1 MYNTFI
7 NGVQHV
13 WLGISIFLLLILS
26 FSRTTIFKNALTER
40 HFDRRRLV
48 LFTVLFSAMA
58 VSGTYWSV
66 SAGGGIINFRAVGIM
81 LAGFIGGPAVGSIT
95 GLIAGLH
102 RAFFINTDAS
112 YIHGGLSILQGI
124 AAGFTTNYL
133 KSKHHRLWLWALI
146 YAFLLEVLFW
156 AFFALLTWPETV
168 ANPNALA
175 LLSLPI
181 LITNTIAVS
190 LFIGVL
196 EVSTYIWDSE
206 KTKTTKNTFDAIQM
220 IFSTLQAGFKD
231 LTVTKITEIIT
242 TALPSLIWTAVI
254 YKSRVYIRGAYKT
267 KEDRTQ
273 GEAETSILRL
283 QKSLPDMPHVLTLPV
298 RWQDEIIGYI
308 IAAKSKG
315 DTFTKMGIEF
325 LNGVCHIVEAIYEY
339 EQMKE
344 EKNLLAEA
352 EIRALQAQI
361 NPHFLYNTLN
371 TISFYV
377 RSDPETARKLI
388 KYLSDYFRHSL
399 NNPSKFIS
407 LAEEMRVID
416 CYIQLERA
424 RFSDRLSVTYDFSED
439 MLETLQI
446 PPLLLQPLVENAVIH
461 GVIKREEGGT
471 VLSLIHI

>member
-1 MYNTFI
+1 
-7 NGVQHV
+7 
-13 WLGISIFLLLILS
+13 
-26 FSRTTIFKNALTER
+26 
-40 HFDRRRLV
+40 
-48 LFTVLFSAMA
+48 
-58 VSGTYWSV
+58 
-66 SAGGGIINFRAVGIM
+66 
-81 LAGFIGGPAVGSIT
+81 
-95 GLIAGLH
+95 
-102 RAFFINTDAS
+102 
-112 YIHGGLSILQGI
+112 
-124 AAGFTTNYL
+124 
-133 KSKHHRLWLWALI
+133 
-146 YAFLLEVLFW
+146 
-156 AFFALLTWPETV
+156 
-168 ANPNALA
+168 
-175 LLSLPI
+175 
-181 LITNTIAVS
+181 
-190 LFIGVL
+190 
-196 EVSTYIWDSE
+196 
-206 KTKTTKNTFDAIQM
+206 
-220 IFSTLQAGFKD
+220 
-231 LTVTKITEIIT
+231 
-242 TALPSLIWTAVI
+242 
-254 YKSRVYIRGAYKT
+254 
-267 KEDRTQ
+267 
-273 GEAETSILRL
+273 
-283 QKSLPDMPHVLTLPV
+283 MPHVLTLPV
-298 RWQDEIIGYI
+298 RWQNEIIGYI

-399 NNPSKFIS
+399 SNPSKFIS

-439 MLETLQI
+439 MLENLQI

-471 VLSLIHI
+471 VRVGLIEHKTYNKIYVIDTGVGISRRN